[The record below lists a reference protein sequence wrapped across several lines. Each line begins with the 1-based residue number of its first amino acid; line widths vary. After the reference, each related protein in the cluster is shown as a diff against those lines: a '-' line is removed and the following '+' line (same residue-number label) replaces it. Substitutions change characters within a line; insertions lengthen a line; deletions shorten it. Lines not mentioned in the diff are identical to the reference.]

1 MWYILQIFIII
12 WLTNLYLTQL
22 APHALLGHIV
32 LFAVLMS
39 YAITWVLGRL
49 IDLLLYYPLRRQNRR
64 TGGLP
69 IKSRS
74 RRLGIHH

>member
-1 MWYILQIFIII
+1 MWYILQLFIIV
-12 WLTNLYLTQL
+12 WVTNLYLTQL

-32 LFAVLMS
+32 LFAVLVS
-39 YAITWVLGRL
+39 YAVTWFLARVT
-49 IDLLLYYPLRRQNRR
+49 DLLLYHTFRHNRH